1 VDLKKLIEADDRH
14 YMISVAMCTYNGAKY
29 LPRQLESIKQQTLPV
44 DELVVCDDGSTD
56 NTLELLE
63 QFGRTV
69 NFPVIVHRNER
80 NLGSTLNFEKCLS
93 LCQGEILFSCD
104 QDDIW
109 YPEKVK
115 KQVDFLNQHP
125 EVDAVFSNATVVD
138 DDSKPVGRTIWQEI
152 EFTDELQDKW
162 KAGKAYE
169 ILFGGFVVTGATL
182 AVRKS
187 ILEKLTPFPT
197 HIPKLI
203 HDAWIAL
210 YLSLDDKI
218 DFISEPLIYYR
229 VHSSQ
234 QVGFGAKME
243 AVSFKDR
250 MNRDR
255 SEKLKPIQ
263 EKADDFQQLYVLLKS
278 LPGINQAKLKSLNL
292 RQQHF
297 AKRATLPAN
306 RLLRIVPVLQELL
319 QGRYVYSSKD
329 WWLPVLGDIVE

>member
-1 VDLKKLIEADDRH
+1 
-14 YMISVAMCTYNGAKY
+14 MISVAMCTYNGAKY
-29 LPRQLESIKQQTLPV
+29 LPQQLESIKQQTLPV

-69 NFPVIVHRNER
+69 DFPVIVHRNEQ

-93 LCQGEILFSCD
+93 LCKGEILISCD

-115 KQVDFLNQHP
+115 KQVDFLNNHP
-125 EVDAVFSNATVVD
+125 EVDAVFSNATVVG
-138 DDSKPVGRTIWQEI
+138 DDSEPVGRTIWEEI
-152 EFTDELQDKW
+152 EFTDALQAKW

-187 ILEKLTPFPT
+187 ILEKLKPFPT

-210 YLSLDDKI
+210 FLSLDNKI
-218 DFISEPLIYYR
+218 DFITEPLIYYR

-234 QVGFGAKME
+234 QVGFGAKIE

-250 MNRDR
+250 LKRDR
-255 SEKLKPIQ
+255 SIKLKPLQ
-263 EKADDFQQLYVLLKS
+263 EKADDFEKLYLLLKN
-278 LPGINQAKLKSLNL
+278 LPGINQAKLKSLNS
-292 RQQHF
+292 RQEHF
-297 AKRATLPAN
+297 TRRAGLPAN
-306 RLLRIVPVLQELL
+306 RLLRIGPVLQELL
-319 QGRYVYSSKD
+319 LGRYVYSSKD
-329 WWLPVLGDIVE
+329 WWLPLIGDLLE